1 MKNHPKRAK
10 LIYCMMVYC
19 FMVTILFSHF
29 ESLFYCLFYDDG
41 LFTSIVSLSFSERV
55 GAKVVEC
62 ACVIE
67 LPELKV

>member
-1 MKNHPKRAK
+1 MSKVDLLFHGYYSVLTSNHFF
-10 LIYCMMVYC
+10 Y
-19 FMVTILFSHF
+19 
-29 ESLFYCLFYDDG
+29 SLFYADG